1 MVEGDMKRD
10 IQQLAARQYDVLVI
24 GGGITGAC
32 IAHDA
37 ALRGLSVA
45 LIDKNDFGAC
55 TSSASSK
62 LLHGGIRYLPK
73 AQFHKVRE
81 SAREQ
86 AVFQHLA
93 PHLTRWLPFVIP
105 TDKSS
110 PTKGKM
116 ALKAAMAVYGLC
128 CAGLTGLIHDPG
140 KQPPSRTFLSGDEVI
155 RRLPMLSA
163 IKGLTGAQI
172 LFESHMHSSER
183 MTLAFIKTAVENGAH
198 VANYVQAGRLL
209 VEGTRVVGVDAAD
222 VLTGE
227 EFTINARMVVNSAG
241 PYTQA
246 INETVPGLR
255 LYHRLTGFSRGV
267 HLVTR
272 QLEPDYAMA
281 LTTKKKTEGFITRG
295 GRHFFIIPWRGRS
308 LIGTTNVP
316 LIGKLDD
323 IRVTQKD
330 VEDFLFD
337 INEALPSV
345 KLTRDDVFYAFTG
358 IYPIIAREIK
368 PDTYQGTGE
377 FQIVDHGQ
385 KDGIDGI
392 VTALGAKFTTARNVA
407 RQAVDLVADKLGG
420 NVAACRTVET
430 QLLEGRIDDIEGF
443 TADCLGK
450 YAALLP
456 EGSIRHLLRNYGKK
470 IGDVIALGEQRN
482 MLTRLCPERET
493 LEIEIYYG
501 VRHEMAITLDD
512 VLFRRTGL
520 GTIGHPGDG
529 AVARCADLMGD
540 MLDWDDAEKEQQI
553 AVVQRRYDFW

>member
-1 MVEGDMKRD
+1 MQRN
-10 IQQLAARQYDVLVI
+10 IQQLAAEQYDVLVI

-45 LIDKNDFGAC
+45 LVEKNDFGGC

-86 AVFQHLA
+86 AIFQHLA

-110 PTKGKM
+110 LLKGKT
-116 ALKAAMAVYGLC
+116 ALKAAMLVYGLC
-128 CAGLTGLIHDPG
+128 CTGLSGLIHDSG
-140 KQPPSRTFLSGDEVI
+140 KQPSPRTFLGVKELLGEI
-155 RRLPMLSA
+155 PMLSA
-163 IKGLTGAQI
+163 IEGLTGAQV
-172 LFESHMHSSER
+172 LLESHMHSSER
-183 MTLAFIKTAVENGAH
+183 MTLAFLKTAVKNGACI
-198 VANYVQAGRLL
+198 ANYLQVDQLL
-209 VEGTRVVGVDAAD
+209 VEGRRVTGVQVTDG
-222 VLTGE
+222 LTGD
-227 EFTINARMVVNSAG
+227 TVSIHARMVVNSAG

-255 LYHRLTGFSRGV
+255 LHHRLTGFSRGV

-272 QLEPDYAMA
+272 QLEPKYAMA

-295 GRHFFIIPWRGRS
+295 GRHFFILPWRGRS

-316 LIGKLDD
+316 LREKLDD
-323 IRVTQKD
+323 IRVTKKD
-330 VEDFLFD
+330 VDDFLAD
-337 INEALPSV
+337 INGALPSIRV
-345 KLTRDDVFYAFTG
+345 TRDDVYYAFTG

-377 FQIVDHGQ
+377 FQIVDHAE
-385 KDGIDGI
+385 KDGIQGI
-392 VTALGAKFTTARNVA
+392 ITALGAKFTTARNVA
-407 RQAVDLVADKLGG
+407 RQAVDLAADKLDARGID
-420 NVAACRTVET
+420 CRTVET

-443 TADCLGK
+443 TAGCIER
-450 YAALLP
+450 YSSLLP
-456 EGSIRHLLRNYGKK
+456 EATIVHLLRNYGSM
-470 IGDVIALGEQRN
+470 IDRLIELGKQQN
-482 MLTRLCPERET
+482 MLTKICSERET
-493 LEIEIYYG
+493 LEIEVDYG

-512 VLFRRTGL
+512 IMFRRTGL
-520 GTIGHPGDG
+520 GTIGYPGDE
-529 AVARCADLMGD
+529 AVARCAELMGNILGWND
-540 MLDWDDAEKEQQI
+540 GEKERQI
-553 AVVQRRYDFW
+553 AVVRRRYDSWQR

>member
-1 MVEGDMKRD
+1 MRRYLRKLREKKYD
-10 IQQLAARQYDVLVI
+10 ILVI

-45 LIDKNDFGAC
+45 LVDKNDFGAC

-86 AVFQHLA
+86 AIFQHLA

-110 PTKGKM
+110 LTKGKM
-116 ALKAAMAVYGLC
+116 ALKAAMVVYGLC
-128 CAGLTGLIHDPG
+128 CVGLSKLIHDPG
-140 KQPPSRTFLSGDEVI
+140 KLPPPRTFLNGDEVI

-183 MTLAFIKTAVENGAH
+183 MTLAFVKTAVENGAQ
-198 VANYVQAGRLL
+198 VANYIQAGRLL
-209 VEGTRVVGVDAAD
+209 IQGKRVIGVSVGDC
-222 VLTGE
+222 LTGE
-227 EFTINARMVVNSAG
+227 EFSIRARMVINSAG
-241 PYTQA
+241 PYCQA
-246 INETVPGLR
+246 INETVTGLR
-255 LYHRLTGFSRGV
+255 LHHRLTGFSRGV

-316 LIGKLDD
+316 LTGKLDD
-323 IRVTQKD
+323 IRVTKD
-330 VEDFLFD
+330 DVDDFLLD

-377 FQIVDHGQ
+377 FQIVDHGR

-392 VTALGAKFTTARNVA
+392 ITALGAKFTTAGNVA

-420 NVAACRTVET
+420 NIAEVRRDET
-430 QLLEGRIDDIEGF
+430 RLLEGRIEDITGF
-443 TADCLGK
+443 TADCLKK
-450 YAALLP
+450 YSSLLP
-456 EGSIRHLLRNYGKK
+456 EESIRHLLRNYGST
-470 IGDVIALGEQRN
+470 IDEVIEQGKRKN
-482 MLTRLCPERET
+482 MLIRLCPERET
-493 LEIEIYYG
+493 LEIEIDYG
-501 VRHEMAITLDD
+501 VRCEMAITLDD
-512 VLFRRTGL
+512 MLFRRTGI
-520 GTIGHPGDG
+520 GTIGYPGDE

-540 MLDWDDAEKEQQI
+540 ILGWDDAEKEQQVA
-553 AVVQRRYDFW
+553 AVRRRYDSW